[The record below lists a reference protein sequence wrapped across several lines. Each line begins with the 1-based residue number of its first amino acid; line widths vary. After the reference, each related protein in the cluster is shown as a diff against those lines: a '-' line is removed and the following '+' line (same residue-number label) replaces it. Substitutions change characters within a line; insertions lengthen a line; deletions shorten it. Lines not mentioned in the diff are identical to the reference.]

1 MADALVAN
9 RSRSRLETFGIV
21 WFLTALFIVF
31 QILELHP
38 SLFWLALEAVTL
50 VAAGVATLSTS
61 FVRGFWSP
69 AVLFLLIVGIFHVG
83 LAPFAIFDW
92 DPLFIRADDY
102 TWFYGEV
109 GRQAFAA
116 VNLFIAS
123 FVFAAIIVA
132 LVTDKQSPLTE
143 PVPSKFLGTGRTGL
157 AKFGAL
163 VLIGGV
169 LYWFYLAYSAGGVG
183 IFFGSYISFLSV
195 TANTN
200 LPVTYMVIGLGL
212 GLAALG
218 HDLRLV
224 QLSLLAF
231 AAYAFIA
238 FFLGLRGE
246 VLFPTAVAASVF
258 AYRVRMPKGG
268 WAVAA
273 CAFVLSLIN
282 GARNIRE
289 RGISGGPVDV
299 TAFSPLEAL
308 AEMGSSLRVVSQ
320 VIIWHEHQG
329 EDYQM
334 GDTYTVAPVR
344 LLEGLF
350 SPTGT
355 IPAGSDFRLMNSEIM
370 SRSGAIGGS
379 VIAEPFHNFGI
390 VGVVLIAVCLGVLF
404 GYFSQRSFTVAVA
417 VTYVC
422 VAVPLFNHI
431 RNSFVPVL
439 PFILISGLVVGC
451 VYLFVQKTP
460 KSDIPREQVRSV
472 P

>member
-9 RSRSRLETFGIV
+9 RSRSRLEIFGIV
-21 WFLTALFIVF
+21 WFLVALFVIF

-38 SLFWLALEAVTL
+38 PLFWLALEALSL
-50 VAAGVATLSTS
+50 VVAGVATLSSS

-69 AVLFLLIVGIFHVG
+69 AVLFLLVVGIFHVG

-109 GRQAFAA
+109 GRQAFLA
-116 VNLFIAS
+116 VNLFMAS
-123 FVFAAIIVA
+123 FVFAAIVVA
-132 LVTDKQSPLTE
+132 LVTDKRSSLTE
-143 PVPSKFLGTGRTGL
+143 LVPSNNLEERRTVL

-163 VLIGGV
+163 TLIGGV
-169 LYWFYLAYSAGGVG
+169 FHWFYLTYNAGGVG

-195 TANTN
+195 TANTH

-212 GLAALG
+212 GLTVLG
-218 HDLRLV
+218 PELRFV

-246 VLFPTAVAASVF
+246 VLFPTAVAASVL
-258 AYRVRMPKGG
+258 AYRVRMPRGG
-268 WAVAA
+268 WIIAA
-273 CAFVLSLIN
+273 CALALSLIN
-282 GARNIRE
+282 GAKNIRE
-289 RGISGGPVDV
+289 KGISGGSVDL
-299 TAFSPLEAL
+299 TAFNPLEAL
-308 AEMGSSLRVVSQ
+308 AEMGSSIRVLAH
-320 VIIWHEHQG
+320 VIIWHDHQR
-329 EDYQM
+329 ENYRL

-344 LLEGLF
+344 LFEGLF
-350 SPTGT
+350 SPSGSM
-355 IPAGSDFRLMNSEIM
+355 PAGADFRLMNSEIA

-379 VIAEPFHNFGI
+379 VIAEAFHNFGTI
-390 VGVVLIAVCLGVLF
+390 GVVLIALSLGVLF
-404 GYFSQRSFTVAVA
+404 GYFSQRSFTVVVAVA
-417 VTYVC
+417 YVC
-422 VAVPLFNHI
+422 VAVPLFGHI

-451 VYLFVQKTP
+451 VYFFSRKTP
-460 KSDIPREQVRSV
+460 TLEIQHPVRSV